1 MIDPVTGLLS
11 GFKGAL
17 VVCVVPET
25 SALKMSASSLVKWS
39 CGPHRA
45 QKSQILKA
53 RQQKSDVVQRKK
65 FQHETA
71 CEDFY
76 LYFFLFVFFLSN
88 LVTYI

>member
-25 SALKMSASSLVKWS
+25 SAVKMSASSLVKWS

-45 QKSQILKA
+45 
-53 RQQKSDVVQRKK
+53 QKSDVVQRKK

-76 LYFFLFVFFLSN
+76 LYFFLFVFFFK
-88 LVTYI
+88 